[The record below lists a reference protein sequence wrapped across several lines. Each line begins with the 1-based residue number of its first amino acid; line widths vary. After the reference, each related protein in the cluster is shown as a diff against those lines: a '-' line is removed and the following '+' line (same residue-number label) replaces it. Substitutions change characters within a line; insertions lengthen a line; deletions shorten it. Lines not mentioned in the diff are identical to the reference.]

1 MTGGDGRKHRTTG
14 PLCSRR
20 LTAERP
26 RLSAAVSDRP
36 PWEGSAG
43 HCAPPAPR
51 PPGLLDPAPL
61 RLAGGSA
68 FGKSPAEWWPRSW
81 DMVRGGRHVRA
92 QRVTPQ
98 RVCRLGVEA
107 WTPPVTPPAS
117 PGPTGVVLAP
127 GLSPSHPTG
136 PRSPGHWLGGR
147 APPASC
153 VFFGELYYSWQ
164 GNFPEGHRKPNS
176 AWSQSAKRS
185 EQSTVSCL
193 QPEQAGGS
201 PAWVRFPE
209 QGAGSHLARLPQP
222 RAPFSSKYGPAR
234 PTGNPRATVEAGTT
248 PGETVGCRT

>member
-20 LTAERP
+20 LAAERP

-61 RLAGGSA
+61 RPAGGSA

-136 PRSPGHWLGGR
+136 PRSPGHWLGGLR
-147 APPASC
+147 LLPVC
-153 VFFGELYYSWQ
+153 EFFGGLYYSWQ
-164 GNFPEGHRKPNS
+164 GNFPEGHRKLNS

-209 QGAGSHLARLPQP
+209 QGQAATSHASPSHVPPSRPNTGRLGPQATLGPPWKPAPP
-222 RAPFSSKYGPAR
+222 RGR
-234 PTGNPRATVEAGTT
+234 L
-248 PGETVGCRT
+248 